1 MRVKGWGPSHAS
13 LALVSNRPNYEEAR
27 TGKALTG
34 RKIVEELD
42 RLLEGVRLADT
53 YCTTLYR
60 EFVHDKEHEYTSAD
74 LERDGADL
82 LTELAQIQP
91 ETIVTLGRE
100 ATQFLLG
107 DVDLESC
114 WGIPWQT
121 QHGVILP
128 IHHPSA
134 GMFSSDLACYV
145 VAGFQ
150 TLGVYLAGGTK
161 VRTLGDDEFPNP
173 DYRLLVGD
181 AVRTHL
187 RPIKASPV
195 LTCSAD
201 TEGWLWNPYSIQFST
216 TPGTG
221 YMILAGDAIG
231 LQHFHDWLYR
241 VKPSLVVHSLLHDTP
256 MLKLM
261 AGIDIA
267 DFVYHDTQVMSFLLQ
282 LEPLGLKPGCLRH
295 AGMTM
300 NSYDDIIGAVAD
312 ERARDYLTW
321 VWDLEA
327 FEHTERC
334 QAEFDAKLAAGRRV
348 KVLPKLPKS
357 SLQKSVERCLKSNKP
372 RDLWGRQDD
381 ALQTEAVKKVGFLP
395 EATLNDVPQEKAVR
409 YGCADSD
416 GTTRLLGAYTPK
428 IKALGL
434 DSVYTLEL
442 STYPLINRMAQIGIK
457 PDLDHFAIL
466 DTMLEAEVEMLQD
479 NLHTITEDEN
489 FNANSGDHVADYL
502 FDRLGMT
509 PLKMTKSGDRGSTND
524 KILEALERSTGHPAV
539 VAIRKFRETY
549 KLLHTFV
556 RPLPEYVNRWPYDGR
571 VHATY
576 RTTRVVTGR
585 LAASDPNVLAQ
596 PEHGAF
602 AGDFKRGWV
611 AEEGHVIVALD
622 ESQVELRGLGHLSQD
637 PVICSTYRGE
647 RRNPDGSI
655 IDLHAALAQRIFGV
669 PPHLQDKSK
678 HRLPAKCFHP
688 DTEVLTKSGWKRI
701 MNLTPE
707 EEIVQAYPDKD
718 GAVRMEWIVPT
729 EVFIRPNDID
739 HLIHLKNE
747 GMDVRVT
754 PDHRMLGW
762 RQSGD
767 WAVAHANTFAD
778 RGLDWANAGIL
789 NDGHPKGN
797 EAWLRLAVACQADGS
812 YRGKHII
819 VWGFSK
825 QRKIERLRQLLIAA
839 GCKYEEQLT
848 ERPSNTKPVTEFI
861 VRKRDALR
869 IRALLTPNKELPWRW
884 MCMRPALR
892 QAAIDEAQYW
902 DSHVR
907 ENWRMYRYSS
917 KQRHNVDV
925 LQALATITGR
935 KTRLTEPHGNG
946 CFGLSVRERSTSRGG
961 NLEAVKIPYTG
972 IVACLSVP
980 SSFILVRDGGVP
992 IVVGQSIN
1000 FGIPMGMTCHGLK
1013 IELRKNGLDVDED
1026 DAQRWLDETLELYVG
1041 VKAFKEACITEAK
1054 QHGYIRCLSGRIRY
1068 IGGINSKDERIREE
1082 AERFSFSTKIQE
1094 SATVVMKRAEALI
1107 WQELL
1112 PYYWKQG
1119 KYVEPILQI
1128 HDCLKFEVEKGL
1140 ERDVYDRVAHI
1151 MTERVNPFSVPLA
1164 VEGEAGPNM
1173 KDMVPF
1179 K

>member
-241 VKPSLVVHSLLHDTP
+241 VKPRLVVHSLLHDTP

-655 IDLHAALAQRIFGV
+655 IDLHAALAERIFGV

-678 HRLPAKCFHP
+678 HRLPAK
-688 DTEVLTKSGWKRI
+688 
-701 MNLTPE
+701 
-707 EEIVQAYPDKD
+707 
-718 GAVRMEWIVPT
+718 AV
-729 EVFIRPNDID
+729 
-739 HLIHLKNE
+739 
-747 GMDVRVT
+747 
-754 PDHRMLGW
+754 
-762 RQSGD
+762 
-767 WAVAHANTFAD
+767 
-778 RGLDWANAGIL
+778 
-789 NDGHPKGN
+789 
-797 EAWLRLAVACQADGS
+797 
-812 YRGKHII
+812 
-819 VWGFSK
+819 
-825 QRKIERLRQLLIAA
+825 
-839 GCKYEEQLT
+839 
-848 ERPSNTKPVTEFI
+848 
-861 VRKRDALR
+861 
-869 IRALLTPNKELPWRW
+869 
-884 MCMRPALR
+884 
-892 QAAIDEAQYW
+892 
-902 DSHVR
+902 
-907 ENWRMYRYSS
+907 
-917 KQRHNVDV
+917 
-925 LQALATITGR
+925 
-935 KTRLTEPHGNG
+935 
-946 CFGLSVRERSTSRGG
+946 
-961 NLEAVKIPYTG
+961 
-972 IVACLSVP
+972 
-980 SSFILVRDGGVP
+980 
-992 IVVGQSIN
+992 N

-1041 VKAFKEACITEAK
+1041 VKAFKEACIAEAK

-1128 HDCLKFEVEKGL
+1128 HDCLKFEVEEGL